1 MSCLGVHF
9 ALNTLQVAGL
19 WLRLPRMLRVQYV
32 QERLEEQLIETPFA
46 AETDKAW
53 DAIHRCLGDGSLNP
67 RGGSFP
73 LNHVVLG
80 GSQLRAGDSYILSL
94 KSRGTVRA
102 IAKELP
108 QVTRDSFRA
117 RYAGIEKA
125 GYDGPIGVEDF
136 EYTWELFQGLLPFF
150 KTAAAH
156 DRWVLFTADQ

>member
-9 ALNTLQVAGL
+9 ALNTSQVAGL
-19 WLRLPRMLRVQYV
+19 RLRVFPGLRVQYV
-32 QERLEEQLIETPFA
+32 QGHLEEQLIETPFA

-53 DAIHRCLGDGSLNP
+53 DAIHRCLGDGSLNGK
-67 RGGSFP
+67 GGSFP

-80 GSQLRAGDSYILSL
+80 GSRLWAGDSYILSL
-94 KSRGTVRA
+94 KSPRTVRA

-108 QVTRDSFRA
+108 QVTQDLFRG
-117 RYAGIEKA
+117 RYAGIAAA
-125 GYDGPIGVEDF
+125 GYEGPIGVEDF
-136 EYTWELFQGLLPFF
+136 EYTWEWFQGLVPFF